1 MAPPR
6 WLLEHGEFNL
16 HALGPGSE
24 LEAEWAVAGL
34 RLPDRSAI
42 RRYRLERVRAQLR
55 TAGCDAALR
64 EITEPGGAHLPA
76 LRQGSPR
83 PRGGRAPEGPLR
95 RPARLSGQAWDG
107 PACGSGVN
115 RSTFV

>member
-6 WLLEHGEFNL
+6 WLLEHGELNL

-42 RRYRLERVRAQLR
+42 RRYRLERVRQLFGR
-55 TAGCDAALR
+55 V
-64 EITEPGGAHLPA
+64 LPA
-76 LRQGSPR
+76 HEEAERQRVRSD
-83 PRGGRAPEGPLR
+83 
-95 RPARLSGQAWDG
+95 ARLD
-107 PACGSGVN
+107 
-115 RSTFV
+115 